1 MKKGSEVKSKKKTV
15 KDLDNKDIKKNQKK
29 SGDNKNAKVE
39 KDTAK
44 KNKHYIAEKKNT
56 KNKKEKKENVFKRIV
71 KYFKGVGKEI
81 KRIRWTDRKDLL
93 KYSICTLMFVLFFGI
108 YFYGIDW
115 IVLLVRSLAK

>member
-1 MKKGSEVKSKKKTV
+1 MN
-15 KDLDNKDIKKNQKK
+15 DNKYNNIEFSTFQCEPIEM
-29 SGDNKNAKVE
+29 SEAE
-39 KDTAK
+39 KQRIG
-44 KNKHYIAEKKNT
+44 NRFVEKKNT
-56 KNKKEKKENVFKRIV
+56 KNKKEKKENIFKRIV